1 MEGGR
6 IFVTDLPRAE
16 INGKDIWESLMA
28 EQGYIRWLLR
38 LFAMAP
44 RHVLRLGASVVH
56 HLLTALADW
65 SEICADWTEN
75 QKNYLQLKAKN
86 T

>member
-6 IFVTDLPRAE
+6 ICVTDPPRAE

-38 LFAMAP
+38 LFVMAP

-65 SEICADWTEN
+65 SEICA
-75 QKNYLQLKAKN
+75 KC
-86 T
+86 